1 MDVTTENDFHLK
13 DRVNDINDET
23 PDVLLKDSHSTR
35 SGISKVSL
43 RLPFK
48 SESFKAQSLL
58 ARFHSSR
65 KSESGIKSELKT
77 VNNGSGLGFGRGWN
91 RHKQGHNIDVLHCAG
106 LEPGNTSASLPDD
119 LHQNSNVS
127 VNLSSPTA
135 VINVCRSKGD
145 DSETVS
151 GCVTE
156 ESPFLPPGGQRAT
169 ESWFDTWPGQPKKLK
184 SLRKRLLTSGTNKN
198 NSGPVNGVENHE
210 GGEESKESS
219 CLLPK
224 DVNADRNEECD
235 LPRNS
240 DRVQEDTEP
249 EMNSRLPD
257 VTGHHVSLDAL
268 LESLPLVYDPSTRQ
282 LCLGTSKKGQNELS
296 SKRMSNTSL
305 PDYDILPEKQSL
317 DSRKDYSIL
326 KENHEESQRE
336 ALLKTSDTGEA
347 PLPKPLEI
355 IQEADE
361 NGETVRLIDKSTS
374 QSGNVSGSS
383 SLERGNYES
392 PRNSLQRVGTNNS
405 LSITDASSFS
415 SLSSSNTE
423 LSAYSAS
430 DSAVCL
436 GSHQSDTGSLRDFVL
451 TDNDGKTKKK
461 GITDF
466 FTRNLFSWRHK
477 DGSTGKTSEDT
488 SSTSS
493 SPIPSSPVASSSPG
507 WRIFSRPMNR
517 ATRSPDLQIRNSEVE
532 AGSAGLIMENR
543 PTNLPAKTAYEQL
556 KHKQEYQQMV
566 SAAKK
571 KELRDA
577 KERKKAQATLQRQ
590 EEQLAIAVAT
600 WNSDILPKWDTMHTH
615 KKCRE
620 LWWQGLPSCV
630 RGKVWKLAIGN
641 DLNVTPQL
649 YNILVQRSMEKL
661 VSLSECGSMA
671 SQEDVTSD
679 CGDQEGT
686 IDLIRLDVS
695 RTFPHLCIFQKG
707 GPYHDPLH
715 NILGAYA
722 CYRPDVGYVQGMSFL
737 AATLLLNMDET
748 DAFISFSNL
757 LNRPA
762 HMAFFRVDQPMMC
775 AYYQTFEEL
784 LAANLPHLADHLRNI
799 KVTPDLYVLDWLLTV
814 FARPLP
820 LDAAVRIWDVY
831 LRDGEEFLLR
841 AAIGILKLYET
852 VLTNQECT
860 ATAAQFLT
868 RLPDDLCADALFRA
882 IASVRT
888 SAHKRTFTHILQA
901 HMDAVAPST
910 V

>member
-1 MDVTTENDFHLK
+1 MDEATESVARHKGNTADA
-13 DRVNDINDET
+13 T
-23 PDVLLKDSHSTR
+23 PDVSLKEHISASTTIHR
-35 SGISKVSL
+35 VSR

-48 SESFKAQSLL
+48 PESFKAQSLL

-65 KSESGIKSELKT
+65 KSESGIKGELKSI
-77 VNNGSGLGFGRGWN
+77 NSSSGLGFTLGWS
-91 RHKQGHNIDVLHCAG
+91 RHKTGNNFEVS
-106 LEPGNTSASLPDD
+106 LETENTSASLPDD
-119 LHQNSNVS
+119 LNHNSGVCVSVCSERCGVSEGTRVRSDAGDKCVAEETPFLPVSSDRLTDSWFCTWPGRPRKLKGLTKRLLISGTSKNNNEAVSVHQNSEQ
-127 VNLSSPTA
+127 
-135 VINVCRSKGD
+135 D
-145 DSETVS
+145 Q
-151 GCVTE
+151 E
-156 ESPFLPPGGQRAT
+156 EQ
-169 ESWFDTWPGQPKKLK
+169 
-184 SLRKRLLTSGTNKN
+184 
-198 NSGPVNGVENHE
+198 
-210 GGEESKESS
+210 ESS
-219 CLLPK
+219 CLLPSSMTTDNK
-224 DVNADRNEECD
+224 EECVI
-235 LPRNS
+235 PKKVNKT
-240 DRVQEDTEP
+240 QED
-249 EMNSRLPD
+249 MNMSTKVPNL
-257 VTGHHVSLDAL
+257 TSHNVSLDAL
-268 LESLPLVYDPSTRQ
+268 LESLPLVYNPSTRQ
-282 LCLGTSKKGQNELS
+282 LCLGTSKKAQNDINN
-296 SKRMSNTSL
+296 KRMENSSIQSNC
-305 PDYDILPEKQSL
+305 DIDFSKEKQKLELDNGNSDLKGKIAESHRESFLSL
-317 DSRKDYSIL
+317 
-326 KENHEESQRE
+326 
-336 ALLKTSDTGEA
+336 SDTGE
-347 PLPKPLEI
+347 PISLPKSLEI
-355 IQEADE
+355 IQEVDE
-361 NGETVRLIDKSTS
+361 NGETLKLIDKSAPT
-374 QSGNVSGSS
+374 SGNVSGSS
-383 SLERGNYES
+383 SLERGHYES

-405 LSITDASSFS
+405 LSFTDASSFS

-436 GSHQSDTGSLRDFVL
+436 GSLQSDTGSLRDFVL
-451 TDNDGKTKKK
+451 TDSDGKTKKK

-466 FTRNLFSWRHK
+466 LTRNLFAWRHK
-477 DGSTGKTSEDT
+477 DGGTGKTVEET

-493 SPIPSSPVASSSPG
+493 SPIPSSPVSSSSPG
-507 WRIFSRPMNR
+507 WRIFSRPVAR
-517 ATRSPDLQIRNSEVE
+517 PPRSPDLQVRNSELE

-543 PTNLPAKTAYEQL
+543 PTSLPAKTAYEQL

-571 KELRDA
+571 KELREA

-590 EEQLAIAVAT
+590 EEQLAAAVAT
-600 WNSDILPKWDTMHTH
+600 WNNEILPKWDTMHTH

-641 DLNVTPQL
+641 DLNITPQL
-649 YNILVQRSMEKL
+649 YSIMVQRSMEKL
-661 VSLSECGSMA
+661 MSFSECGSMA
-671 SQEDVTSD
+671 SLEEVTSD

-737 AATLLLNMDET
+737 AATLLLNMDEA
-748 DAFISFSNL
+748 DAFITFSNL

-762 HMAFFRVDQPMMC
+762 HMAFFRMDQPVMC
-775 AYYQTFEEL
+775 AYYKAFEEL
-784 LAANLPHLADHLRNI
+784 LADNLPLLAEHLQNI
-799 KVTPDLYVLDWLLTV
+799 GVTPDLYVLDWLLTV

-841 AAIGILKLYET
+841 AAIGILKLYDT

-868 RLPDDLCADALFRA
+868 RLPEDLCAEALFRA

-888 SAHKRTFTHILQA
+888 SAHKRTFSQILQA
-901 HMDAVAPST
+901 HMDAVAT
-910 V
+910 TAV

>member
-1 MDVTTENDFHLK
+1 MDDTTENDHCLNERSIGK
-13 DRVNDINDET
+13 NDET
-23 PDVLLKDSHSTR
+23 ADVLLKDSNSAR
-35 SGISKVSL
+35 SSVPKVSL

-65 KSESGIKSELKT
+65 KSDSGIKSELKSG
-77 VNNGSGLGFGRGWN
+77 NNGSGHGFPRGWS
-91 RHKQGHNIDVLHCAG
+91 RQKQVNNYDISQCVGFVP
-106 LEPGNTSASLPDD
+106 ENTSASLPDD
-119 LHQNSNVS
+119 LNQNPSVALNVS
-127 VNLSSPTA
+127 KVTCA
-135 VINVCRSKGD
+135 INGASRATSDVP
-145 DSETVS
+145 ETSIS
-151 GCVTE
+151 GCISE
-156 ESPFLPPGGQRAT
+156 ESPFLPTGGQRVA
-169 ESWFDTWPGQPKKLK
+169 ESWFCTWPGRPRKLK
-184 SLRKRLLTSGTNKN
+184 NLRKKLLTSGTNNKN
-198 NSGPVNGVENHE
+198 NSGSVNGIENHE
-210 GGEESKESS
+210 RGEETQISS
-219 CLLPK
+219 SLFPK
-224 DVNADRNEECD
+224 SLNTDRYEECD
-235 LPRNS
+235 TPKNS
-240 DRVQEDTEP
+240 DIRQENSEP
-249 EMNSRLPD
+249 EMCSKVSELPS
-257 VTGHHVSLDAL
+257 HHVSLDTL

-282 LCLGTSKKGQNELS
+282 LCLGTSRRVQNDS
-296 SKRMSNTSL
+296 SNKRMSNTNIL
-305 PDYDILPEKQSL
+305 DNYNFDIPPEKQKL
-317 DSRKDYSIL
+317 DSNKGYSEL
-326 KENHEESQRE
+326 KEKGEESQKE
-336 ALLKTSDTGEA
+336 ALLKSPDAGDITSI
-347 PLPKPLEI
+347 PKSLEI
-355 IQEADE
+355 IQEVDE
-361 NGETVRLIDKSTS
+361 NGETVRLIDKSTP

-392 PRNSLQRVGTNNS
+392 PRSSLQRVGTNNS

-466 FTRNLFSWRHK
+466 LTRNLFSWRHK
-477 DGSTGKTSEDT
+477 DGSMGKTSDDA
-488 SSTSS
+488 SSSSS
-493 SPIPSSPVASSSPG
+493 SPVPSSPVSSTSPG
-507 WRIFSRPMNR
+507 WRIFSRPM
-517 ATRSPDLQIRNSEVE
+517 TRSPDGQVRNNELE
-532 AGSAGLIMENR
+532 AGSVGLIMENR

-590 EEQLAIAVAT
+590 EEQLAAAVAT
-600 WNSDILPKWDTMHTH
+600 WNSDILPKWDTMRAH

-641 DLNVTPQL
+641 DLNITPQL
-649 YNILVQRSMEKL
+649 YSIMVQRSVEKL
-661 VSLSECGSMA
+661 LSLSECGSMA

-695 RTFPHLCIFQKG
+695 RTFPHFCIFQK
-707 GPYHDPLH
+707 
-715 NILGAYA
+715 
-722 CYRPDVGYVQGMSFL
+722 
-737 AATLLLNMDET
+737 
-748 DAFISFSNL
+748 
-757 LNRPA
+757 
-762 HMAFFRVDQPMMC
+762 MC
-775 AYYQTFEEL
+775 AYYKTFEEL
-784 LAANLPHLADHLRNI
+784 LAANLPLLADHLQNI
-799 KVTPDLYVLDWLLTV
+799 GVTPDLYVLDWLLTV

-852 VLTNQECT
+852 VVTNQECT

-868 RLPDDLCADALFRA
+868 RLPDDLCVDALFRA

-888 SAHKRTFTHILQA
+888 SAHKRTFTQILQA
-901 HMDAVAPST
+901 HTDAVAIT
-910 V
+910 AV